1 MGLQHC
7 VLLSHSPPD
16 ARSRMDSSFEPPAK
30 KLQKWE
36 NLADKRIRDSQAQGD
51 FEGLAYGQPL
61 PDEAWSEDWLT
72 QKLKREQI
80 AVLPPGLALRAE
92 FSKRLA
98 AAMAQKKEPNVRQA
112 LEELNTFVRREM
124 YSVVWGPPANVQ
136 PVDVELKIAQ
146 WRAANES

>member
-1 MGLQHC
+1 M
-7 VLLSHSPPD
+7 SSSP
-16 ARSRMDSSFEPPAK
+16 EPSAGRP
-30 KLQKWE
+30 LQKWE
-36 NLADKRIRDSQAQGD
+36 DLADKRIRDSQAQGD

-80 AVLPPGLALRAE
+80 TVLPPGLALRAE

-98 AAMAQKKEPNVRQA
+98 AAMGHKKEAEVRKA
-112 LEELNTFVRREM
+112 LEELNNFIRKEM

-136 PVDVELKIAQ
+136 PLDIEAKLME
-146 WRAANES
+146 WRTSK

>member
-1 MGLQHC
+1 
-7 VLLSHSPPD
+7 
-16 ARSRMDSSFEPPAK
+16 MDSSSEPPSR

-36 NLADKRIRDSQAQGD
+36 NLAEKRIKESQAQGD
-51 FEGLAYGQPL
+51 FEGVAYGQPL

-92 FSKRLA
+92 FSKRLT
-98 AAMAQKKEPNVRQA
+98 AAMAQKKEIDARKA
-112 LEELNTFVRREM
+112 LEELNTFVRKEM

-136 PVDVELKIAQ
+136 PVDVHEQLAR
-146 WRAANES
+146 WRAAKGQ

>member
-1 MGLQHC
+1 M
-7 VLLSHSPPD
+7 PT
-16 ARSRMDSSFEPPAK
+16 DSDPIPNQPLK
-30 KLQKWE
+30 KWE
-36 NLADKRIRDSQAQGD
+36 DLADKRIRDSQAQGD

-98 AAMAQKKEPNVRQA
+98 AAMAHKKEPEVRKA
-112 LEELNTFVRREM
+112 IEDLNTFIRKEM

-136 PVDVELKIAQ
+136 PLDIEAKLKE
-146 WRAANES
+146 WRAST

>member
-1 MGLQHC
+1 M
-7 VLLSHSPPD
+7 ST
-16 ARSRMDSSFEPPAK
+16 DSDPIPNQALK
-30 KLQKWE
+30 KWE
-36 NLADKRIRDSQAQGD
+36 DLADKRIRDSQAQGD

-98 AAMAQKKEPNVRQA
+98 AAMSHKKEPEVRKA
-112 LEELNTFVRREM
+112 LEDLNNFIRKEM

-136 PVDVELKIAQ
+136 PVDIEAKLQQ
-146 WRAANES
+146 WRVG